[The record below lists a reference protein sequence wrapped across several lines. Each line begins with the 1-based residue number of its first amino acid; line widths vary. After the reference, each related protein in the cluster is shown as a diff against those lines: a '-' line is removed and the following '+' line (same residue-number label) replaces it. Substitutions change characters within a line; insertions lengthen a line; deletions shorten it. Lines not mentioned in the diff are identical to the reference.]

1 MIAFFDKYTENAG
14 KLQETMRCMGE
25 DAKIAVLS
33 GEGFLP
39 SGILSPYDF
48 FSYGSR
54 QEGFAEKDLF
64 YNFIPLPEFWEVR
77 LTGGTGGIFDMGC
90 EKAKIYFREPAE
102 KRNVQRVEWHM
113 EDGWVY
119 KIDYYNKYAL
129 KYASEFL
136 DTERNVESRVYYS
149 EKNQEMV
156 VEQPVNHMISLL
168 DRGMVRELFDSRAEF
183 IAGYLEEA
191 GLGEEECVLFVQEE
205 KTFEDLSLTSEA
217 GKMWTKVL
225 FSDPGLLNQYVG
237 MGGTNGFRFYEIPEQ
252 YRENHGRGEA
262 MILTAS
268 DRVEQIEYLISVLP
282 EMRFHIAAHTQVS
295 DKLRKLEESGNV
307 RVYPQISRQDLDML
321 WDTCDFYLDINH
333 YYEIYDAVNAA
344 HTRNQIILGFDNTVH
359 HRELLADEGIFAE
372 AEQEKMALTIRELM
386 ANPARVQELLGAQ
399 QKKKREIWQDL
410 WMRRENGHGI

>member
-1 MIAFFDKYTENAG
+1 MIVFFDKYSDNVN
-14 KLQETMRCMGE
+14 KLQETMRCMGQ
-25 DAKIAVLS
+25 DIKTVVL
-33 GEGFLP
+33 GMDGFLP
-39 SGILSPYDF
+39 EGILSPYEF
-48 FSYGSR
+48 FTYGSR

-77 LTGGTGGIFDMGC
+77 LIGGIGGIFDMGC

-102 KRNVQRVEWHM
+102 ERNVQRVEWHM

-136 DTERNVESRVYYS
+136 DTDGNVESRVYYS

-168 DRGMVRELFDSRAEF
+168 DRGMVRKLFDSFTGF
-183 IAGYLEEA
+183 IACYLEEA
-191 GLGEEECVLFVQEE
+191 GLEEDCVLFVQEE
-205 KTFEDLSLTSEA
+205 KTFETLGLASEA

-225 FSDPGLLNQYVG
+225 FSDMGLLNQYTG
-237 MGGTNGFRFYEIPEQ
+237 MGGTNGSRFYAIPEH

-268 DRVEQIEYLISVLP
+268 DQVEQIEYLISELP
-282 EMRFHIAAHTQVS
+282 DMRFHIAAHTQVS
-295 DKLRKLEESGNV
+295 DKLHNLEESGNV
-307 RVYPQISRQDLDML
+307 KVYPQISRQDLDML

-344 HTRNQIILGFDNTVH
+344 HTRNQIILGFDNTLH

-372 AEQEKMALTIRELM
+372 TDQEKMALTIKELM
-386 ANPARVQELLGAQ
+386 ANPDRVQELLAAQ
-399 QKKKREIWQDL
+399 QKKKREIWQKF
-410 WMRRENGHGI
+410 

>member
-1 MIAFFDKYTENAG
+1 MIVFFDKYSDNVK
-14 KLQETMRCMGE
+14 KLQETMRCMGQE
-25 DAKIAVLS
+25 VKIAVL
-33 GEGFLP
+33 GEDGFLP
-39 SGILSPYDF
+39 AGILSPYEF
-48 FSYGSR
+48 FAYGSR
-54 QEGFAEKDLF
+54 QGEFAEKDLF
-64 YNFIPLPEFWEVR
+64 YNFIELPEFWEVR

-129 KYASEFL
+129 KYVSEFL
-136 DTERNVESRVYYS
+136 DTDGNVESRVYYS

-168 DRGMVRELFDSRAEF
+168 DRGMVRMLFDSFPGFLAC
-183 IAGYLEEA
+183 YLEEA
-191 GLGEEECVLFVQEE
+191 GFGEEECALFIQDR
-205 KTFEDLSLTSEA
+205 KSFEILGLDSETRN
-217 GKMWTKVL
+217 MWTHVL
-225 FSDPGLLNQYVG
+225 FSDSGLLNQYAG
-237 MGGTNGFRFYEIPEQ
+237 MGGTNGSRFFWIPEH
-252 YRENHGRGEA
+252 YRENRARGEA

-268 DRVEQIEYLISVLP
+268 DQVEQIEYLIKGLP

-295 DKLRKLEESGNV
+295 DKLYQLEGSGNV
-307 RVYPQISRQDLDML
+307 KVYPQISRQDLDML

-333 YYEIYDAVNAA
+333 YYEIYDAVNTA

-359 HRELLADEGIFAE
+359 CRELLAEEGIFAGTE
-372 AEQEKMALTIRELM
+372 GEKMVRTIKGLM
-386 ANPARVQELLGAQ
+386 ADPARVQGLLDAQ

-410 WMRRENGHGI
+410 WMRRENSHGI